1 LSLQRRIVG
10 TAALFLMAFAWMP
23 FAAAQ
28 DTSKPKNTAA
38 ASADLPNINPT
49 GRDVSLV
56 VPLRENGPLG
66 QVEILITAK
75 GQLLILVQDLNNAL
89 ARIVKPAELAK
100 LKSLANDKGYISL
113 EAAATEGFKI
123 TYDPNAIELAV
134 QIPLAARLTSTI
146 SLGLD
151 SEQYVLPDK
160 SSPFAAYLNYRVG
173 AVHEFDGAE
182 EGKTDLQ
189 ADLELSGRLFDNFA
203 FENFATI
210 DQESPNVFSRSA
222 SRAIYDIPGPAL
234 RITAGDLTTES
245 TAFQSSPQIA
255 GINIS
260 HLIDTFYP
268 ATAISG
274 SSSRTLSLTR
284 ASDVQLLVNN
294 QQVAELH
301 LNPGTY
307 DLRNLPIA
315 QGANNVQAVVTDD
328 TGQRVVQ
335 SFNFFSDVNLLTPGV
350 DEYTASLGILSPFGV
365 NGPEYHTSQPAF
377 SGFYRLGL
385 TEQITAGFDAQATR
399 DDQLLGLDGVLGT
412 KFGLFSVNLAAN
424 RLSTDQTGYAARL
437 LYRYADETQN
447 TIYSRTIDASL
458 EFESR
463 HFLPVDD
470 NAGGPG
476 GIATENNQ
484 AITMGASINQ
494 PIFRDLALEFTGDY
508 EISRAAH
515 ANAAD
520 LSAFLNY
527 QAPFDTSIGVGVTY
541 QFQSAQNIAA
551 ASLLNGEVGRGF
563 SFSVTL
569 THRFSD
575 EDLVTASADRFQ
587 QRFDY
592 SRSPINPIGDYFA
605 NADFNRVDSAIST
618 TATGGYET
626 NRGNIEATY
635 SNNIDPNGTIASQQ
649 VGAFFD
655 GSVALADGH
664 VGLGQHVTDAF
675 AVVSG
680 DPTLDGHTVYVDS
693 RFANQVVAET
703 GPLGPAVVGLSSYN
717 KQVIPYDVEDLPP
730 GYNLG
735 DGNFEIYPWFHS
747 GFALKVGSPYN
758 VTAIGTLLDRD
769 GQPVVLRTG
778 GAVSETDPKAPPVEV
793 ITNRTGRFA
802 AAGLSPGRWRL
813 TIPGDQPLVYHIT
826 ITKAQGMLVRMGN
839 VAPDGSQPG
848 DKR

>member
-1 LSLQRRIVG
+1 
-10 TAALFLMAFAWMP
+10 MATFAC
-23 FAAAQ
+23 FSFSAAAQ
-28 DTSKPKNTAA
+28 DAKPKDTAGT
-38 ASADLPNINPT
+38 SAEVPNINPT

-75 GQLLILVQDLNNAL
+75 GQLLVLVQDLNNAL
-89 ARIVKPAELAK
+89 ARIVKPEELAK
-100 LKSLANDKGYISL
+100 LKSLANNKGYISL
-113 EAAATEGFKI
+113 ASAEAEGFSI
-123 TYDPNAIELAV
+123 TYDSNAIELAV
-134 QIPLAARLTSTI
+134 RIPLAARMTSVI

-151 SEQYVLPDK
+151 SAQYVLPDT

-173 AVHEFDGAE
+173 AVHQFDGID

-189 ADLELSGRLFDNFA
+189 ADLELSGRLFDNIA
-203 FENFATI
+203 FENFATV
-210 DQESPNVFSRSA
+210 DQESQSVFSRSA
-222 SRAIYDIPGPAL
+222 SRVIYDIPGPAL

-255 GINIS
+255 GLNIS

-284 ASDVQLLVNN
+284 ASDVELLVNN
-294 QQVAELH
+294 QQVTQLH

-315 QGANNVQAVVTDD
+315 QGANNVQAVITDD
-328 TGQRVVQ
+328 TGQRIVEN
-335 SFNFFSDVNLLTPGV
+335 FNFFSDVNLLTPGI
-350 DEYTASLGILSPFGV
+350 DEYTASLGILSPFGSS
-365 NGPEYHTSQPAF
+365 GPEYHTGQPAF
-377 SGFYRLGL
+377 SGFYRQGL
-385 TEQITAGFDAQATR
+385 TEQITAGFNAQATR
-399 DDQLLGLDGVLGT
+399 DDQILGVDGVLGT
-412 KFGLFSVNLAAN
+412 KFGLFSLDLAAN

-437 LYRYADETQN
+437 LYRFADETQN

-458 EFESR
+458 EFQSR

-484 AITMGASINQ
+484 AVTMGASITQ
-494 PIFRDLALEFTGDY
+494 PIFRDLSLQFTGDY

-515 ANAAD
+515 ANTAD
-520 LSAFLNY
+520 LSAFVNY
-527 QAPFDTSIGVGVTY
+527 QAPFDTSIGVGMTY

-551 ASLLNGEVGRGF
+551 ASALNGEAGRGF
-563 SFSVTL
+563 SFSLIL

-605 NADFNRVDSAIST
+605 NADFNRVNSAIST

-635 SNNIDPNGTIASQQ
+635 ANDIDPNGHFTSQQ
-649 VGAFFD
+649 AGAFFD
-655 GSVALADGH
+655 GSLALADGH
-664 VGLGQHVTDAF
+664 VGLGQHVTDSF

-769 GQPVVLRTG
+769 GKPVVLRTG

-793 ITNRTGRFA
+793 ITNRIGRFA
-802 AAGLSPGRWRL
+802 AQGLSPGRWRM
-813 TIPGDQPLVYHIT
+813 TIPGDNPLVYHIT
-826 ITKAQGMLVRMGN
+826 ITKAQGMLVRLEN
-839 VAPDGSQPG
+839 VMPDGAQSG